1 MSSDI
6 KIKVQ
11 SFGRFLS
18 NMVMPN
24 IGAFIAWGIIT
35 ALFIPTGWLP
45 NETLAKLV
53 GPMITY
59 LLPLLIGYTGGK
71 LVGGER
77 GGVVGAITTMG
88 VIVGADMPMF
98 LGSMIAGPLGGWA
111 IKKFD
116 VWVDGKIK
124 SGFEM
129 LVNNFSAGIIG
140 MILFIPTGW
149 LPNETLAKL
158 VGPMITYLLPLL
170 IGYTGGKLVGG
181 ERGGVVGAIT
191 TMGVIVGADM
201 PMFLG
206 SMIAGPLGGWAIK
219 KFDVW
224 VDGKIKSGFEML
236 VNNFS
241 AGIIGMILAILA
253 FLGIGPA
260 VEVLSKILAAGVN
273 FMVAHEM
280 LPLASIF
287 VEPAKILFLNN
298 AINHGIFSPLGIQQS
313 HELGKSIFFL
323 IEANP
328 GPGMGVLL
336 AYMFFGRGSAKQSAG
351 GAAIIHFLGG
361 IHEIYFPYVLM
372 NPRLILAVI
381 LGGMT
386 GVFTL
391 TILNGGLVSPAS
403 PGSILAV
410 LAMTPKG
417 AYFANI
423 AAIIAAMAVSFVVAA
438 VLLKTSKVK
447 EEDDIEAATRRMQ
460 DMKAQSK
467 GGATPLAAGDVAN
480 DLSHVRKIIVACD
493 AGMGSSAMGAGV
505 LRKKVQ
511 DAGLSNISVTNS
523 AINNLPPDV
532 DLVITHRDLTERA
545 MRQVPQAQ
553 HISLTN
559 FLDSGLYTS
568 LTERLVS
575 AQRHTD
581 NEEKVRDSLKDSFDA
596 SDTNLFKL
604 GAENIFLGRKAATK
618 EEAILF
624 AGEQLVKGGYVEPEY
639 VQAMLDR
646 EKLTSTYLGES
657 IAVPHGTIEAKD
669 RVLKTGIVFCQYPE
683 GVRFGEEEDEVARL
697 VIGIAARNNEH
708 IQVITSLTNALDDES
723 VIERLAKTTSVEEV
737 LTLLKA

>member
-59 LLPLLIGYTGGK
+59 LLPLLIGYTGGR
-71 LVGGER
+71 LVGGDR

-98 LGSMIAGPLGGWA
+98 LGA
-111 IKKFD
+111 
-116 VWVDGKIK
+116 
-124 SGFEM
+124 
-129 LVNNFSAGIIG
+129 
-140 MILFIPTGW
+140 
-149 LPNETLAKL
+149 
-158 VGPMITYLLPLL
+158 
-170 IGYTGGKLVGG
+170 
-181 ERGGVVGAIT
+181 
-191 TMGVIVGADM
+191 
-201 PMFLG
+201 
-206 SMIAGPLGGWAIK
+206 MIAGPLGGWAIK

-253 FLGIGPA
+253 FMGIGPA
-260 VEVLSKILAAGVN
+260 VEVLSKVLAAGVN
-273 FMVAHEM
+273 FMVVHDM

-391 TILNGGLVSPAS
+391 SVLGGGLVSPAS

-423 AAIIAAMAVSFVVAA
+423 AAICAAMAVSFVVSAI
-438 VLLKTSKVK
+438 LLKTSKVK
-447 EEDDIEAATRRMQ
+447 EEDDIDAATRRMH
-460 DMKAQSK
+460 DMKAESK
-467 GGATPLAAGDVAN
+467 GAATPLAAGEVSN

-511 DAGLSNISVTNS
+511 DAGLSHISVTNS
-523 AINNLPPDV
+523 AINSLPPDV

-559 FLDSGLYTS
+559 FLDSGLYSS
-568 LTERLVS
+568 LTERLVA

-581 NEEKVRDSLKDSFDA
+581 NEVKVRDSLKDSFDPND
-596 SDTNLFKL
+596 SHLFRL
-604 GAENIFLGRKAATK
+604 GAENIFLGRTASHK
-618 EEAILF
+618 EEAIRF
-624 AGEQLVKGGYVEPEY
+624 AGEQLVKGGYVQPEY
-639 VQAMLDR
+639 VEAMLER
-646 EKLTSTYLGES
+646 EKLTPTYLGES
-657 IAVPHGTIEAKD
+657 IAVPHGTVEAKD
-669 RVLKTGIVFCQYPE
+669 RVLKTGVVFCQYPA
-683 GVRFGEEEDEVARL
+683 GVRFGEEEDDIARL

-723 VIERLAKTTSVEEV
+723 VIERLSQTTSVEEV
-737 LTLLKA
+737 LALLNK

>member
-35 ALFIPTGWLP
+35 A
-45 NETLAKLV
+45 
-53 GPMITY
+53 
-59 LLPLLIGYTGGK
+59 
-71 LVGGER
+71 
-77 GGVVGAITTMG
+77 
-88 VIVGADMPMF
+88 
-98 LGSMIAGPLGGWA
+98 
-111 IKKFD
+111 
-116 VWVDGKIK
+116 
-124 SGFEM
+124 
-129 LVNNFSAGIIG
+129 
-140 MILFIPTGW
+140 LFIPTGW

-708 IQVITSLTNALDDES
+708 IQVVTSLTNALDDES

>member
-1 MSSDI
+1 MSSSDI

-11 SFGRFLS
+11 NFGRFLS

-45 NETLAKLV
+45 NETMAKLV

-59 LLPLLIGYTGGK
+59 LLPLLIGYTGGR
-71 LVGGER
+71 LVGGDR

-111 IKKFD
+111 IKTFD
-116 VWVDGKIK
+116 RLVDGKIK

-140 MILFIPTGW
+140 ML
-149 LPNETLAKL
+149 
-158 VGPMITYLLPLL
+158 
-170 IGYTGGKLVGG
+170 
-181 ERGGVVGAIT
+181 
-191 TMGVIVGADM
+191 
-201 PMFLG
+201 
-206 SMIAGPLGGWAIK
+206 
-219 KFDVW
+219 
-224 VDGKIKSGFEML
+224 
-236 VNNFS
+236 
-241 AGIIGMILAILA
+241 LAILA
-253 FLGIGPA
+253 FLAIGPL
-260 VEVLSKILAAGVN
+260 VEGLSHILAAGVN
-273 FMVAHEM
+273 LMVQNNL
-280 LPLASIF
+280 LPLTSIF

-298 AINHGIFSPLGIQQS
+298 AINHGIFSPLGIQQAS
-313 HELGKSIFFL
+313 EAGKSIFFL

-328 GPGMGVLL
+328 GPGMGVLM
-336 AYMFFGRGSAKQSAG
+336 AYMFFGRGNAKQSAG

-391 TILNGGLVSPAS
+391 TLLNGGLVSPAS

-423 AAIIAAMAVSFVVAA
+423 AAIFAAFAVSFVVSAI
-438 VLLKTSKVK
+438 LLKTSKVK
-447 EEDDIEAATRRMQ
+447 EDDDIEAASRRVQ
-460 DMKAQSK
+460 EMKAQSK
-467 GGATPLAAGDVAN
+467 GQSGAPAAAADGLHG

-505 LRKKVQ
+505 LRKKVN
-511 DAGLSNISVTNS
+511 DAGLTLISVTNT
-523 AINNLPPDV
+523 AINSLPGDV

-545 MRQVPQAQ
+545 MRQAPHAQ

-559 FLDSGLYTS
+559 FLDSGLYND
-568 LTERLVS
+568 LTARLVEAGRS
-575 AQRHTD
+575 AGHR
-581 NEEKVRDSLKDSFDA
+581 EKVSSALSDSFD
-596 SDTNLFKL
+596 DGQDHLFKL
-604 GAENIFLGRKAATK
+604 SAANIFLGNQAADK
-618 EEAILF
+618 EQAIRF

-639 VQAMLDR
+639 VEAMLER
-646 EKLTSTYLGES
+646 EKLTPTYLGES
-657 IAVPHGTIEAKD
+657 IAVPHGTVEAKD
-669 RVLKTGIVFCQYPE
+669 RVLKTGVVFCQYPA
-683 GVRFGEEEDEVARL
+683 GVHFGEEPEDIARL

-708 IQVITSLTNALDDES
+708 IQVITSLTNALDDDS
-723 VIERLAKTTSVEEV
+723 VIARLATTTDVQEV
-737 LTLLKA
+737 LDLLSGKPRA

>member
-1 MSSDI
+1 MSSDF

-59 LLPLLIGYTGGK
+59 LLPLLIGYTGGR
-71 LVGGER
+71 LVGGDR

-98 LGSMIAGPLGGWA
+98 LGA
-111 IKKFD
+111 
-116 VWVDGKIK
+116 
-124 SGFEM
+124 
-129 LVNNFSAGIIG
+129 
-140 MILFIPTGW
+140 
-149 LPNETLAKL
+149 
-158 VGPMITYLLPLL
+158 
-170 IGYTGGKLVGG
+170 
-181 ERGGVVGAIT
+181 
-191 TMGVIVGADM
+191 
-201 PMFLG
+201 
-206 SMIAGPLGGWAIK
+206 MIAGPLGGWAIK

-273 FMVAHEM
+273 FMVAHDM

-313 HELGKSIFFL
+313 HDLGKSIFFL

-391 TILNGGLVSPAS
+391 SVLNGGLVSPAS

-417 AYFANI
+417 AYFANL
-423 AAIIAAMAVSFVVAA
+423 AAIFAAMAVSFVVSAI
-438 VLLKTSKVK
+438 LLKTSKVK

-460 DMKAQSK
+460 DMKSQSK
-467 GGATPLAAGDVAN
+467 GVAATPLAAGDVSN

-505 LRKKVQ
+505 LRKKVA
-511 DAGLSNISVTNS
+511 DAGLTQISVTNS
-523 AINNLPPDV
+523 AINSLPPDV

-568 LTERLVS
+568 LTERLVA
-575 AQRHTD
+575 AQRHES
-581 NEEKVRDSLKDSFDA
+581 NEVKVRTSLQDSFDESNA
-596 SDTNLFKL
+596 HLFKL
-604 GAENIFLGRKAATK
+604 GAENIFLGRTATHK
-618 EEAILF
+618 EEAIRF
-624 AGEQLVKGGYVEPEY
+624 AGEQLVKGGYVQPEY
-639 VQAMLDR
+639 VEAMLER
-646 EKLTSTYLGES
+646 EKLTPTYLGES
-657 IAVPHGTIEAKD
+657 IAVPHGTVEAKD
-669 RVLKTGIVFCQYPE
+669 RVLKTGVVFCQYPA
-683 GVRFGEEEDEVARL
+683 GVRFGEEEDDIARL

-708 IQVITSLTNALDDES
+708 IQVITSLTNALDDET
-723 VIERLAKTTSVEEV
+723 VIERLANTTSVEEV
-737 LTLLKA
+737 LALLNK

>member
-71 LVGGER
+71 LIGGER

-98 LGSMIAGPLGGWA
+98 LGAMIAGPLGGWA
-111 IKKFD
+111 IKHFD
-116 VWVDGKIK
+116 
-124 SGFEM
+124 S
-129 LVNNFSAGIIG
+129 
-140 MILFIPTGW
+140 
-149 LPNETLAKL
+149 
-158 VGPMITYLLPLL
+158 
-170 IGYTGGKLVGG
+170 
-181 ERGGVVGAIT
+181 
-191 TMGVIVGADM
+191 
-201 PMFLG
+201 
-206 SMIAGPLGGWAIK
+206 
-219 KFDVW
+219 W

-273 FMVAHEM
+273 FMVVHDM

-336 AYMFFGRGSAKQSAG
+336 AYMFFGRGNAKQSAG

-423 AAIIAAMAVSFVVAA
+423 AAIIAAMAVSFVVSAI
-438 VLLKTSKVK
+438 LLKTSKVK
-447 EEDDIEAATRRMQ
+447 EEDDIDAATRRMQ
-460 DMKAQSK
+460 DMKAESK
-467 GGATPLAAGDVAN
+467 GAATPLSAGTVAN

-511 DAGLSNISVTNS
+511 DAGLGNISVTNC

-568 LTERLVS
+568 LTERLVA

-581 NEEKVRDSLKDSFDA
+581 NEEKVRGSLKDSFEA
-596 SDTNLFKL
+596 ADTNLFKL

-618 EEAILF
+618 EEAIRF

-669 RVLKTGIVFCQYPE
+669 RVLKTGVVFCQYPE
-683 GVRFGEEEDEVARL
+683 GVRFGEDEDDVARL

-708 IQVITSLTNALDDES
+708 IHVITSLTNALDDES
-723 VIERLAKTTSVEEV
+723 VIERLIRTTSVEEV
-737 LTLLKA
+737 LALLKGTKA

>member
-140 MILFIPTGW
+140 MIL
-149 LPNETLAKL
+149 
-158 VGPMITYLLPLL
+158 
-170 IGYTGGKLVGG
+170 
-181 ERGGVVGAIT
+181 
-191 TMGVIVGADM
+191 
-201 PMFLG
+201 
-206 SMIAGPLGGWAIK
+206 
-219 KFDVW
+219 
-224 VDGKIKSGFEML
+224 
-236 VNNFS
+236 
-241 AGIIGMILAILA
+241 AILA

-273 FMVAHEM
+273 FMVAHDM

-313 HELGKSIFFL
+313 HDLGKSIFFL

-391 TILNGGLVSPAS
+391 TLLNGGLVSPAS

-423 AAIIAAMAVSFVVAA
+423 DAIVAAMAVSFVVSA

-505 LRKKVQ
+505 LRKKVH
-511 DAGLSNISVTNS
+511 DAGLSNISVTNC

-568 LTERLVS
+568 LTERLVA